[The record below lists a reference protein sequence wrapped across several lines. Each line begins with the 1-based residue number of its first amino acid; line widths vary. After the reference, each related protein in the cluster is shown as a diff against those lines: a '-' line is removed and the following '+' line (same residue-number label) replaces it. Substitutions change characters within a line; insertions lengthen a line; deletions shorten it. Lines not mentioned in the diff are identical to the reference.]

1 MVDGTGLENRRRAT
15 YRGFESL
22 PLRQNETFFG
32 NRVRKRS
39 FFFALA
45 QREPDVFLGGV
56 RFCRRET
63 SAFSFSG
70 KIEMHT
76 S

>member
-1 MVDGTGLENRRRAT
+1 
-15 YRGFESL
+15 
-22 PLRQNETFFG
+22 
-32 NRVRKRS
+32 VRKRS

-63 SAFSFSG
+63 LAFLFSG
-70 KIEMHT
+70 KIKEQPIHYVDCYFWL
-76 S
+76 